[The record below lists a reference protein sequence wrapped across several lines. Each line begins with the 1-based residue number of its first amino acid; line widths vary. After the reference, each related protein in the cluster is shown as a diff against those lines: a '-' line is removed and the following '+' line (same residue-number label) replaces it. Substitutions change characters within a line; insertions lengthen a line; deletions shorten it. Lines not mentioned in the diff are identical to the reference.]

1 MKQIVACHCG
11 DYPAGECP
19 TQNCWREVYRCA
31 GCGMVE
37 NEHGTTDC
45 DCPTRVMFA
54 FRKPSRWKAS
64 NSEIELISLFKRL
77 PLHGDAGCD
86 KLTDEEWRIVALA
99 AIGALS
105 RIQAGDRV

>member
-1 MKQIVACHCG
+1 MSEQ
-11 DYPAGECP
+11 CP
-19 TQNCWREVYRCA
+19 TEVYRCA

-45 DCPTRVMFA
+45 DCPTRVMCA
-54 FRKPSRWKAS
+54 FGNVSKWKAS
-64 NSEIELISLFKRL
+64 NSEVELISLFKRL

-86 KLTDEEWRIVALA
+86 KLTDDEWRIVALA

-105 RIQAGDRV
+105 RIEAGEAK